1 MSLFRNKYRIEP
13 NRWQFW
19 DYSTPASYFI
29 TIVVYGRNEI
39 FGQIKN
45 KKMILSDVG
54 TIIADHFEGIQ
65 LYHKRIILDEW
76 VIMPNHIHCI
86 ITLGNYDFD
95 NRITNMGKN
104 MDIVEKI
111 HEFSLRSQPQP
122 TPQKPYQNQP
132 ANDEIKQYRKKRRKM
147 LIPKII
153 GKFQQQTS
161 KQINLLNESPGTKNW
176 QPNYHDHVIRNIEE
190 YKRIIFYIKNNPV
203 NWTDDTFYNE

>member
-19 DYSTPASYFI
+19 DYSAPASYFI
-29 TIVVYGRNEI
+29 TIVVYGRMEI
-39 FGQIKN
+39 FGQIDN

-54 TIIADHFEGIQ
+54 KIIADHFVEIQ
-65 LYHKRIILDEW
+65 SYHKRIILDEW

-86 ITLGNYDFD
+86 ITLGGYDFD

-111 HEFSLRSQPQP
+111 HEFSLQSQPQP
-122 TPQKPYQNQP
+122 TPQRPYQNQP
-132 ANDEIKQYRKKRRKM
+132 TNDEIKQYREKRRKM

-190 YKRIIFYIKNNPV
+190 HNRIKFYIKNNPA